1 MIEMLGVLAIIGV
14 LSVGGIAGF
23 RKAMMKYKSTKMAE
37 KIYSIHSSLVNLYA
51 NEHSITDSREIEN
64 LNNILRKTKVVP
76 KEIFYDKVPYIRGAF
91 NNKLSIVLRHN
102 NSNVNFIYVKSLPQE
117 TCIDLAMHD

>member
-51 NEHSITDSREIEN
+51 NEHSITDTREIEN
-64 LNNILRKTKVVP
+64 FNDILRKAKVVP
-76 KEIFYDKVPYIRGAF
+76 EEMFYDRAPYIRGAF
-91 NNKLSIVLRHN
+91 NNEVSIVLRYN
-102 NSNVNFIYVKSLPQE
+102 NGNVNFIYVKNLPQKE
-117 TCIDLAMHD
+117 